1 MTQAQQSPQAQSV
14 DRTRRPFTMSEAT
27 ALLAR
32 TPATLNAWLRDLP
45 EGWLTGNEGGETW
58 SPTDVL
64 GHLIHGERTDWIAR
78 AKRILEHGDRLAF
91 EKFDRFAQF
100 RDFAGVGVPALLD
113 EFAVARE
120 ASLRELAALKLDE
133 AALDRPGLH
142 PGLGPVTMRQLL
154 ATWVAHDL
162 DHVTQIA
169 RVMARQYADEVGPWR
184 AYLRVISGN
193 QG

>member
-1 MTQAQQSPQAQSV
+1 MTHAQQSSQAPSA
-14 DRTRRPFTMSEAT
+14 DRTRRQFTISEAT

-32 TPATLNAWLRDLP
+32 TPATLNAWLRGLP

-64 GHLIHGERTDWIAR
+64 GHLIHGERTDWIPR
-78 AKRILEHGDRLAF
+78 AKRILEHGDTVAF
-91 EKFDRFAQF
+91 DKFDRFAQF

-113 EFAVARE
+113 EFARARE
-120 ASLRELAALKLDE
+120 ASLRELAALNLDE

-142 PGLGPVTMRQLL
+142 PELGPVTMRQLL
-154 ATWVAHDL
+154 ATWVSHDL
-162 DHVTQIA
+162 DHVIQIA
-169 RVMARQYADEVGPWR
+169 RVMARQYTDAVGPWR
-184 AYLRVISGN
+184 VYLRVISGS